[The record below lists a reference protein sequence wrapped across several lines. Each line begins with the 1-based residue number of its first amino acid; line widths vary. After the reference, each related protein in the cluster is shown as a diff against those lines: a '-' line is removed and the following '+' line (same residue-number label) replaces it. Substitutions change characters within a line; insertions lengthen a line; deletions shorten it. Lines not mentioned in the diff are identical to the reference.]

1 MAMSRFSCDVCG
13 SRYQTLKQLL
23 AHRDCPRCNGRVTLD
38 PGDFHVPVC
47 ISCGWRDYPETED
60 WQREEYRGT
69 KHGTLSRTGTCGDGA
84 TRSTSGST
92 GSRSACRVE
101 GTLLVLEVPWLSQ
114 GTPPVCSRRLEV
126 QGPSAVMPMAAP
138 SCCPEERVPPRVPVP
153 PLHTYTHTYRRA
165 RAH

>member
-60 WQREEYRGT
+60 WQRQGYRGT
-69 KHGTLSRTGTCGDGA
+69 KWDPEHKDLR
-84 TRSTSGST
+84 R
-92 GSRSACRVE
+92 RSANVYLRKYRKRLQGGGDSASV
-101 GTLLVLEVPWLSQ
+101 GGVSHDPSGLLP
-114 GTPPVCSRRLEV
+114 
-126 QGPSAVMPMAAP
+126 
-138 SCCPEERVPPRVPVP
+138 
-153 PLHTYTHTYRRA
+153 
-165 RAH
+165 